1 MFSPDALE
9 ALFAGTLSDLEL
21 SSDDEETFG
30 FTSER
35 KLQSVRVGADVINQ
49 NQREVFPPDTDE
61 DEEPSSLGIRTNDPG
76 ATDTSDEV
84 VLEVSPTTEIE
95 SSHENILQNITP
107 KQNIRWR
114 HRELLNT
121 ISSDWFP
128 PISIDPTVEAPVDYY
143 FRYVPKQLF
152 EIMAEMTNIYAI
164 HSNKPRFKP
173 TTTQEIETLF
183 GLHLATGIF
192 SYPCLK
198 MYWETGISIPLFSE
212 NMSRDRF
219 FELRNNLHLVD
230 NTIIPASCKDAFYKV
245 RPIFD
250 AVRNRCLV
258 LPLEKEICVDEQMVP
273 FTGKHVAKQ
282 YIKGKPCPWGL
293 KIFFLC
299 GKHGQAYDF
308 LLYQSSSPELDNNLT
323 KKIGYGAAIVLHLTK
338 RIGESKGH
346 ELYFDNYFSSYH
358 LLQIMKQKGIM
369 AACTARINRF
379 SNPSLLS
386 DKEMNKKPRGFSQEV
401 SSFDEDVTVVKW
413 LDNKI
418 THLASNFV
426 GIGEKDLVKRWC
438 KKDKKFIDVERPEV
452 VRKYNHAMG
461 GVDLLD
467 QRMSY
472 YRTFIKSKKW
482 TLRMIFHASD
492 LAVVQAYREYQTDN
506 TLLDIPKNKQLTLLQ
521 FRRQLAESL
530 VLRNKISI
538 GKRGRHSGSSPIPQ
552 IIPRRPGEVRPV
564 ADIARD
570 GVGHFPAHDEGL
582 GTRCKMVG
590 CKGRTRIKCIKCKVH
605 LCLTKDKNCFL
616 AFHT

>member
-1 MFSPDALE
+1 MLLAKDCKKVDCNIAEVIDDYHGLIKVVADTRNEFESYEKKALKI
-9 ALFAGTLSDLEL
+9 
-21 SSDDEETFG
+21 
-30 FTSER
+30 SEIQEYKTTVSRKRKR
-35 KLQSVRVGADVINQ
+35 KLHADESRDGDVQLSGRDHFRVNTFNVILDNL
-49 NQREVFPPDTDE
+49 D
-61 DEEPSSLGIRTNDPG
+61 S
-76 ATDTSDEV
+76 
-84 VLEVSPTTEIE
+84 
-95 SSHENILQNITP
+95 
-107 KQNIRWR
+107 
-114 HRELLNT
+114 ELRKRCAAYEK
-121 ISSDWFP
+121 I
-128 PISIDPTVEAPVDYY
+128 
-143 FRYVPKQLF
+143 KK
-152 EIMAEMTNIYAI
+152 YAI
-164 HSNKPRFKP
+164 HSNKPRYKP
-173 TTTQEIETLF
+173 TTTQEIEILF

-212 NMSRDRF
+212 NMARDRI
-219 FELRNNLHLVD
+219 FELRNTLHLVD
-230 NTIIPASCKDAFYKV
+230 NTIIPAGCKDAFFKV

-250 AVRNRCLV
+250 AVRNRCLE
-258 LPLEKEICVDEQMVP
+258 LPLEKELCVDEQMVP
-273 FTGKHVAKQ
+273 FTGRHVAKQ

-358 LLQIMKQKGIM
+358 ILQIMKQKGIM

-379 SNPSLLS
+379 SKPSLLS
-386 DKEMNKKPRGFSQEV
+386 DKDMHKKPRGFSQEV

-467 QRMSY
+467 QCISY

-492 LAVVQAYREYQTDN
+492 LAVVQAYREHQTDN
-506 TLLDIPKNKQLTLLQ
+506 ALLNIAKNKQLTLLH
-521 FRRQLAESL
+521 FRRQVAESL
-530 VLRNKISI
+530 VLRNKIII
-538 GKRGRHSGSSPIPQ
+538 GKRGRPSGSSPIPQ

-590 CKGRTRIKCIKCKVH
+590 CKGRTRIKCEDV
-605 LCLTKDKNCFL
+605 TKTDLEKMLNSQPIEEETSTSTGNVKFLDKS
-616 AFHT
+616 